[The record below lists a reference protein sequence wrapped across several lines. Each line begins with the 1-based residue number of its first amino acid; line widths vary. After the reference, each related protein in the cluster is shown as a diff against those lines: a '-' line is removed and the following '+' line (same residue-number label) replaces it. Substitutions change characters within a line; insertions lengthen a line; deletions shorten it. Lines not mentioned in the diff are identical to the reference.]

1 MGTHNIMCRKA
12 IISVFKEGKLVLIY
26 KTMGDLEQIMFDDV
40 LSLSEPRKLLY
51 GRKISLHVPKGT
63 G

>member
-1 MGTHNIMCRKA
+1 MVTYIIMCRKA
-12 IISVFKEGKLVLIY
+12 IVSDFKEGKLVLIY
-26 KTMGDLEQIMFDDV
+26 KIMSDFEQIMFDDG
-40 LSLSEPRKLLY
+40 LSLSEPHKLLY